1 MSNGYSFG
9 GKRAQ
14 NLRKRLAAIR
24 NDPEAAR
31 ALMAGKRPKD
41 YPAPFNKAM
50 QAKEP
55 KA

>member
-1 MSNGYSFG
+1 MANGYSFG

-14 NLRKRLAAIR
+14 NLRKRLAAIKK
-24 NDPEAAR
+24 DPEAAR
-31 ALMAGKRPKD
+31 AIMAGKRPKD
-41 YPAPFNKAM
+41 YPAAFNKAT